1 MIRQLRDAAE
11 SAGDKLPDKETMVV
25 MIHRW
30 ENGGSG
36 ISERYRLHYCA
47 AFNTPVDRFGDPS
60 ILDAL
65 QANGMSRF
73 GTGHVGGAGP
83 RSAQDRMQAV
93 LSQFGDPAQRDQ
105 VCFLL
110 GYLCALMIN
119 AAPAPAPAIPSCPPP
134 VGQGDQA

>member
-1 MIRQLRDAAE
+1 MVRKLREAAE
-11 SAGDKLPDKETMVV
+11 SAGDKLPDRETVVV
-25 MIHRW
+25 MIYRW
-30 ENGGSG
+30 EGGRSG

-47 AFNTPVDRFGDPS
+47 AFKTPLDRFGDPS
-60 ILDAL
+60 ILDAP
-65 QANGMSRF
+65 QANGLSRF
-73 GTGHVGGAGP
+73 GTSHVGGAGP
-83 RSAQDRMQAV
+83 QSAQDRMQAV

-119 AAPAPAPAIPSCPPP
+119 VRTGPCPRHPVLPAP